1 MPVRIMACQHE
12 RQADLTEIEQKY
24 SGQQHRVAALRVQVK
39 ELEHQRQAEESSN
52 QMAELKA
59 A

>member
-1 MPVRIMACQHE
+1 MVCQHE

-39 ELEHQRQAEESSN
+39 ELEHQRQAEESSD